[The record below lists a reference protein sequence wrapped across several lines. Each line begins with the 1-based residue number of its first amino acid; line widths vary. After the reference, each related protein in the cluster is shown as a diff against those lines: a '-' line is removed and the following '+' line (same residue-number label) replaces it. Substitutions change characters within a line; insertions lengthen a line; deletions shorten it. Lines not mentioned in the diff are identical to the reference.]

1 MLNIVLSIV
10 CGILLFLTG
19 YVLIAGAKAIHNNLN
34 ELREIRT
41 RRFLEFSDYK
51 KMIALHIGVIIDIA
65 GMLGIFYAIW
75 RMWR

>member
-10 CGILLFLTG
+10 CGILLFLAG
-19 YVLIAGAKAIHNNLN
+19 YVLVIGSKAIHNNLN
-34 ELREIRT
+34 ELRQIRT

-65 GMLGIFYAIW
+65 GILGMLYGVW
-75 RMWR
+75 RLWR